1 MTDAATTPFSREQA
15 AALDADDP
23 LSRFRDRFYVHPG
36 ALYMD
41 GNSLGLLSKDS
52 EAAVLAALNQ
62 WKTLGIDGWL
72 QADPP
77 WFWLGEEL
85 GRRQAAI
92 VGADADEVVV
102 TGSITVNLHAL
113 VATLY
118 QPTDTRRAI
127 LATALDFPSDI
138 YALQAHIRA
147 RGGDPERDL
156 LLAPSSDGRT
166 VDEDAL
172 IEMLDERVALASV
185 PSVLYRSGQLLDMER
200 ITRIARERG
209 VIIGW
214 DCAHSAGV
222 IPHHFSEWGAD
233 FGVWCTYKYLNSGPG
248 AVGALYLNRRH
259 FDKTPALP
267 GWWGYAKE
275 RQFDM
280 LHDFEHAQS
289 AGGWQ
294 ISTIGVLSAA
304 PLVGALAILHEAGIE
319 NVRARSQA
327 LTEYLI
333 ACMEQTGLTS
343 DEYGYAIGSPRD
355 AARRGGHVAVE
366 HPAAP
371 QIVRALKARGVVPDF
386 RPPNVIRLA
395 PVPLYVSYTDVWDT
409 VQHLRE
415 IIASGEYRTLAESRE
430 LVS

>member
-1 MTDAATTPFSREQA
+1 MTTCPLTREDAQTR
-15 AALDADDP
+15 DAQDP
-23 LSRFRDRFYVHPG
+23 MSRFRERFYLKPDT
-36 ALYMD
+36 LYMD
-41 GNSLGLLSKDS
+41 GNSLGLLSRDS
-52 EAAVLAALNQ
+52 EAAVLQALEN

-85 GRRQAAI
+85 GKRQAAL
-92 VGADADEVVV
+92 VGAEDDEVVV

-118 QPTDTRRAI
+118 TPTPERRGI
-127 LATALDFPSDI
+127 LATALDFPSDV
-138 YALQAHIRA
+138 YALQAHIRHT
-147 RGGDPERDL
+147 GGDPERDL

-166 VDEDAL
+166 IDEDVL
-172 IEMLDERVALASV
+172 IEMLDQRVALASL

-200 ITRIARERG
+200 ITRIARERDI
-209 VIIGW
+209 IIGW

-222 IPHHFSEWGAD
+222 IPHRFSEWGAD
-233 FGVWCTYKYLNSGPG
+233 FGVWCTYKYMNSGPG

-259 FDKTPALP
+259 FGRTPALP

-280 LHDFEHAQS
+280 LHQFEHAPS

-304 PLVGALAILHEAGIE
+304 PLIGSLAILNEAGID
-319 NVRARSQA
+319 NVRTRSQE
-327 LTEYLI
+327 LTTYLI
-333 ACMEQTGLTS
+333 ACMEDQGLTGA
-343 DEYGYAIGSPRD
+343 DYGYTIGSPVD
-355 AARRGGHVAVE
+355 AERRGGHVAVE

-409 VQHLRE
+409 VQHLRD
-415 IIASGEYRTLAESRE
+415 IVDSGEYRTLAGSRE